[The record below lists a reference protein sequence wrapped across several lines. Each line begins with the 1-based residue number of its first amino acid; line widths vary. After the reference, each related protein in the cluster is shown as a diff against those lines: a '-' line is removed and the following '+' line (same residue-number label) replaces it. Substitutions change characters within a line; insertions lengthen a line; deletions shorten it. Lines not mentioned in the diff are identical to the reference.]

1 LFCDYGVYERGSFMM
16 SQLQSG
22 LKPKS
27 KWVLALMLSFSIL
40 TCSDV
45 GNESGMYIELDP
57 RLDVDQNGYFHL
69 ELLRNTWQTTHRI
82 SGFVTVEGE
91 PAELVKVEW
100 TSSHF
105 WRLNDTLGFYID
117 YGYTD
122 QLEYVALDT
131 TFITGFDDFIV
142 PTINCCSYSNADGE
156 INTMLAP
163 VRSMSGDTMTV
174 GIQFSGEDPIGE
186 IYIVLD

>member
-1 LFCDYGVYERGSFMM
+1 MM
-16 SQLQSG
+16 SQLQSD
-22 LKPKS
+22 LKQKS
-27 KWVLALMLSFSIL
+27 KCVLALMLSFSIL

-45 GNESGMYIELDP
+45 GNESGMFIELDP
-57 RLDVDQNGYFHL
+57 RLDVDQDGYFHL

-82 SGFVTVEGE
+82 SGFVTIDGE
-91 PAELVKVEW
+91 AAELVRVDW
-100 TSSHF
+100 TSSHY
-105 WRLNDTLGFYID
+105 WKLNDTLGHYIE

-131 TFITGFDDFIV
+131 TFITGFDNFIV

-174 GIQFSGEDPIGE
+174 GIQTSDEEPIGE

>member
-1 LFCDYGVYERGSFMM
+1 
-16 SQLQSG
+16 
-22 LKPKS
+22 
-27 KWVLALMLSFSIL
+27 
-40 TCSDV
+40 
-45 GNESGMYIELDP
+45 MYIELDP

-69 ELLRNTWQTTHRI
+69 ELLRNTWQTIHRI
-82 SGFVTVEGE
+82 SGFVTVDGE
-91 PAELVKVEW
+91 PAELVKFEW

-163 VRSMSGDTMTV
+163 VRSMIGDTMTV
-174 GIQFSGEDPIGE
+174 GIQFSDEEPIGE